1 VSDDTEESATGSPSD
16 QSGEPSSVKPEEPHT
31 FKPES
36 PPSDGPSRPV
46 SAPPHPK
53 AQPQSRNRS
62 LWMLVGVAVVVLV
75 AAIGGI
81 GYVLTRSPNPGTRP
95 TPAAVLDG
103 TYRFDYDYTQ
113 RTINGALAATH
124 NVAIWWA
131 LRSSCTASGC
141 AATGTR
147 LDDTNHQVA
156 YTPALTTQAR
166 FGDGRWQ
173 RAPLQHQVHLKQC
186 LGTDQTVVAGADT
199 VSSTWSLEPQAG
211 GTLRGVQTDTY
222 LTNACGKQGEVA
234 RGPVVATRTG
244 DAPPGVAVADPA
256 TVTASPAT
264 SSPAPAVAGPQL
276 NGSYRVDF
284 DYAHQTV
291 NGVPVPNPG
300 QNGMRW
306 WAFRS
311 LCTSAG
317 CVATG
322 AMLSPAN
329 HQEAAGTDPRVLHFA
344 DGHWQDTPYLVN
356 NPYPCPPATG
366 QTGSPT
372 VLLTVAWS
380 LDPQPDGTLR
390 GVETDTVVAS
400 ECGGQG
406 RTYQEPMVVT
416 RDGDVPPAVVLA
428 DPTLF

>member
-1 VSDDTEESATGSPSD
+1 VSDDTEESATGSLSNQP
-16 QSGEPSSVKPEEPHT
+16 GEPSSVKPEEPHAV
-31 FKPES
+31 KPES

-81 GYVLTRSPNPGTRP
+81 GYVLTRSPNPGTSP
-95 TPAAVLDG
+95 TPAARLDG
-103 TYRFDYDYTQ
+103 TYRFDYDDTQ
-113 RTINGALAATH
+113 RTINGTLAATH
-124 NVAIWWA
+124 NVAVWWA

-141 AATGTR
+141 VATGTR

-166 FGDGRWQ
+166 FADGRWQ
-173 RAPLQHQVHLKQC
+173 RAPLQHQIHLKQC
-186 LGTDQTVVAGADT
+186 LGTDRTVVAGADT
-199 VSSTWSLEPQAG
+199 MSSTWSLEPQAG
-211 GTLRGVQTDTY
+211 GTLRGVETDTY

-234 RGPVVATRTG
+234 QSPVVATRTG
-244 DAPPGVAVADPA
+244 DVPPAVTVADPA
-256 TVTASPAT
+256 TVTTSPAT
-264 SSPAPAVAGPQL
+264 SSPAPAVAGPTL
-276 NGSYRVDF
+276 NGAYRVDF
-284 DYAHQTV
+284 DYAHQTID
-291 NGVPVPNPG
+291 GAPVSNPG
-300 QNGMRW
+300 QNGIRW

-311 LCTSAG
+311 LCTSSG

-322 AMLSPAN
+322 AMLNPAN
-329 HQEAAGTDPRVLHFA
+329 HQQAAGTDPRVLHFA
-344 DGHWQDTPYLVN
+344 DGHWQDTPYLVT

-372 VLLTVAWS
+372 WLTVAWS

-390 GVETDTVVAS
+390 GIETDTVVTS
-400 ECGGQG
+400 ECNGQG
-406 RTYQEPMVVT
+406 TTYQEPMVVT